1 MPGGLPW
8 GVALTA
14 AGLAIETYAGR
25 GGGSA
30 MPGSLDGNGPWVLA
44 GWVLATA
51 GLALAGPGITHLCGV
66 LVQAL
71 RPGAVRLLA
80 GRILM
85 AEARRIGRPLGV
97 VCAVVAGAIAAATLY
112 GPGDERP
119 FGSLTGLA
127 AALVIGCTAAS
138 LLTAAVQARQDRAD
152 TREALLSLGAPAGV
166 LHTAAAVRSVALL
179 AVFSP
184 LTWVVSMLAAA
195 PLTG

>member
-30 MPGSLDGNGPWVLA
+30 VPGSLDGNGPWVLA

-66 LVQAL
+66 LLQAL

-85 AEARRIGRPLGV
+85 AEAGRIGRPLGV

-112 GPGDERP
+112 GPHDERP

-127 AALVIGCTAAS
+127 AALVIGCTTAS

-152 TREALLSLGAPAGV
+152 TREALLSLGAPTGV
-166 LHTAAAVRSVALL
+166 LRTAAAVRSVALL

-184 LTWVVSMLAAA
+184 LTWVISTLAAA